1 MDTLH
6 AVRTH
11 KSAFATAVSQ
21 APEGS
26 TTTEVRQLRMQ
37 LKARELEDARMRSDV
52 KELKDTVVQLQAEFK
67 TQQVATSRPSAEDLD
82 RRLVV
87 LEVAR
92 QAADTWQSKHAKEFS
107 NLSAQQQIL
116 HTRIEETKRTC
127 TETNGKATSLDKDIK
142 DINQD
147 LRGLHQTFCKD
158 ITDYIGPV
166 RQAYFAAK
174 ELTVLQRVA
183 KLEHESMT
191 LSKEQAHLSSQ
202 MESVSSRPFVK
213 QEEFEA
219 LKGAVGILEEDKQ
232 DIDTKIT
239 HLSNA
244 HDQLSTSLK
253 EHTKDKTA
261 STMDADDNH
270 AVADLSPS
278 KESFLALERRTTD
291 LAKELKK
298 LQTKVEVNEN
308 GFFEIFGEIFD
319 PLKASL
325 EDHIEVNE
333 KKLQSIHQGLQ
344 LKEDKTA
351 IEEELRSIKE
361 RLQLTEEEKSAID
374 EKLQTINERLYSTEE
389 DTTAVEEKLQSCDR
403 TLTEL
408 SKSVAEQLQES
419 ERKLLQQVDEV
430 KQDLTR
436 LQDSLTNV
444 ITETAQFKTATGNLE
459 QALASKQD
467 TAETLKLIEAVK
479 LAVENLRDRYD
490 NIYTEELF
498 SKMSH
503 WVLQHYPNSPAN
515 MLRQLEGFKYELDE
529 LRAYTDMFSQVPDN
543 AQALVAL
550 AKLEPQIVALIRAP
564 PVSTQSQDATVRF
577 EKRLSKLESI
587 ETTVSS
593 LQKSMHALN
602 PANLPFVREELLQQ
616 SMRTL
621 QDGVDEVVRELRT
634 GVKQTDDALKL
645 ETEKILQISGQLES
659 LQQDAARLRHDTDK
673 ALEDVNDPATSHCIH
688 RLPMLFTH
696 AGQLQ
701 VAVETLSANLS
712 RGPLQYKWDH
722 DLKGMFP
729 VSSPFLS
736 EATGGS

>member
-1 MDTLH
+1 MLPVAQKPAGSRHLDTLH
-6 AVRTH
+6 AVRTQ

-26 TTTEVRQLRMQ
+26 TTTEVRLLKMQ

-52 KELKDTVVQLQAEFK
+52 KELKDTVVQLQAELK
-67 TQQVATSRPSAEDLD
+67 TQQAATNRPSAEDLD

-92 QAADTWQSKHAKEFS
+92 QAADTWQSEHAREFS
-107 NLSAQQQIL
+107 NISAQQRTL
-116 HTRIEETKRTC
+116 HTRIEDTETTC
-127 TETNGKATSLDKDIK
+127 TEANNKATSLDKDIK

-147 LRGLHQTFCKD
+147 LRGLHQTLCKD

-166 RQAYFAAK
+166 RQAYLAA

-183 KLEHESMT
+183 KLEHDST
-191 LSKEQAHLSSQ
+191 ALSKEQAHLSSQ
-202 MESVSSRPFVK
+202 MESLSKTPFVK

-219 LKGAVGILEEDKQ
+219 LKGAVGILEKDKQ

-253 EHTKDKTA
+253 ERTKDQTA

-270 AVADLSPS
+270 AVADVSPS
-278 KESFLALERRTTD
+278 KESFLALKRRTTD

-298 LQTKVEVNEN
+298 LQTKVDVNEN
-308 GFFEIFGEIFD
+308 GFFEIVEEIVD
-319 PLKASL
+319 PLKKSLKASL
-325 EDHIEVNE
+325 EDHMEETE
-333 KKLQSIHQGLQ
+333 KKLQSINQGLQ
-344 LKEDKTA
+344 LKEDRTA

-361 RLQLTEEEKSAID
+361 RLQLTEEEKVAID
-374 EKLQTINERLYSTEE
+374 EKLQTINKRLQLTEG
-389 DTTAVEEKLQSCDR
+389 DRTAIDKKLQSINEKLQLTAEDNIAIDEKLKSCDR
-403 TLTEL
+403 TLTGL
-408 SKSVAEQLQES
+408 SKSVQVAEQLQES

-430 KQDLTR
+430 KQELIR

-444 ITETAQFKTATGNLE
+444 ITETAQFRTATGKLE

-467 TAETLKLIEAVK
+467 TAETLELIEAVK
-479 LAVENLRDRYD
+479 LAVQNLQDRYD

-503 WVLQHYPNSPAN
+503 WVLQQYPNSPTN
-515 MLRQLEGFKYELDE
+515 MLNQLKDFKCELDQ
-529 LRAYTDMFSQVPDN
+529 LRALQ
-543 AQALVAL
+543 
-550 AKLEPQIVALIRAP
+550 
-564 PVSTQSQDATVRF
+564 
-577 EKRLSKLESI
+577 ES
-587 ETTVSS
+587 
-593 LQKSMHALN
+593 MRALN
-602 PANLPFVREELLQQ
+602 PDNLPFVKEELLQQ

-621 QDGVDEVVRELRT
+621 RDGVDTAVEELRT
-634 GVKQTDDALKL
+634 RVEQTSDALKL
-645 ETEKILQISGQLES
+645 ETEKNLQISGQVES
-659 LQQDAARLRHDTDK
+659 LRQDAAQLRHDANKT
-673 ALEDVNDPATSHCIH
+673 LEDLEDINDPATSHCIH

-701 VAVETLSANLS
+701 VAVETLSANLP